1 MTRAETLSYSVSIF
15 IAGDYAKALEL
26 CRAYCDETGFC
37 VTVTP
42 TAYVYTGGQESGV
55 IVGLINYP
63 RFPSEPRAIWHRAD
77 ELGKRLCGSLGQD
90 SYTIQAPDKTVW
102 FSHRNPTSPNDGGE

>member
-1 MTRAETLSYSVSIF
+1 MIEAQAPSYPVSIF
-15 IAGDYAKALEL
+15 IAGDHAKAQQL
-26 CRAYCDETGFC
+26 CRAYCDQTGFC

-42 TAYVYTGGQESGV
+42 TSYVYTDGQEAGV

-63 RFPSEPRAIWHRAD
+63 RFPSEPRAIWHRAEQLAAQLRD
-77 ELGKRLCGSLGQD
+77 AMGQE

-102 FSHRNPTSPNDGGE
+102 FSHRKEPHP

>member
-1 MTRAETLSYSVSIF
+1 MKTAETISYPVSIF

-26 CRAYCDETGFC
+26 CRAYCDDTGFC

-42 TAYVYTGGQESGV
+42 TVYTYTGGQEAGV

-63 RFPSEPRAIWHRAD
+63 RFPSEPRAIWHRAT
-77 ELGKRLCGSLGQD
+77 ELAAKLREGLYQE

-102 FSHRNPTSPNDGGE
+102 FSHREAYNAA

>member
-1 MTRAETLSYSVSIF
+1 MTRAETLSYPVFIF

-42 TAYVYTGGQESGV
+42 TAYVYTGGQEAGV

-63 RFPSEPRAIWHRAD
+63 RFPSEPHAIWHRAD
-77 ELGKRLCGSLGQD
+77 ELGKRLRVGLGQE

-102 FSHRNPTSPNDGGE
+102 FSHRKEPHHD